1 MRIQNNTILF
11 LIILKQTMKSINM
24 SNIQQQQYQLK
35 PYQIINNYYY
45 SYPDKSYSNDNSY
58 SNDYDNDEKYSK
70 YPTMENNYECRTG
83 PLEGFFA
90 SSVEFCKHVKFDKD
104 DRKDN

>member
-1 MRIQNNTILF
+1 MEADYEKYQT
-11 LIILKQTMKSINM
+11 KQYS
-24 SNIQQQQYQLK
+24 QQSKQK

-58 SNDYDNDEKYSK
+58 SGNYNNEKYSK

-83 PLEGFFA
+83 PLEGFF
-90 SSVEFCKHVKFDKD
+90 VIQ
-104 DRKDN
+104 